1 MYVFMYVKCQKVG
14 PAVRAHYLMYQS
26 FQWKLVFIM
35 SIYCRPS
42 IRTTTSP
49 PRALPPPPPHVF
61 INTLPFQ
68 ALAA

>member
-49 PRALPPPPPHVF
+49 PPPPMF
-61 INTLPFQ
+61 S
-68 ALAA
+68 LAALKDLHTST